1 MTALGKYTPVN
12 YLPFKFFPG
21 FSKARISVQIMG
33 MFYLALAVMS
43 AIRAKVI
50 FEKKPQ
56 NYITANYTFR
66 AVALNPGNH
75 IVEFKYRPFDVYIGA
90 TLS

>member
-1 MTALGKYTPVN
+1 
-12 YLPFKFFPG
+12 
-21 FSKARISVQIMG
+21 MG
-33 MFYLALAVMS
+33 MFYLALAAMS

-75 IVEFKYRPFDVYIGA
+75 MVEFKYRPFDVYISA
-90 TLS
+90 TLSILSICILIFVAIKAVKK